1 MTQPVMEC
9 ASRPSMH
16 VLELLDATNPSFL
29 SAAMTLG
36 MSLVLFSTSR
46 YEMSWTALR
55 LTAPL
60 RHILTT

>member
-1 MTQPVMEC
+1 
-9 ASRPSMH
+9 MH